1 MLQITITEIEKTNE
15 MKINADAIK
24 LIEQAEEILDKL
36 LSLGNFENDNSVEDR
51 LTEIS
56 TLLFNA
62 HCSLCDK
69 IELAQLQG

>member
-15 MKINADAIK
+15 TKTNTDAIT

-36 LSLGNFENDNSVEDR
+36 LSLGLFEHDQSVEER

-62 HCSLCDK
+62 HCSLSN
-69 IELAQLQG
+69 ELALAELHS

>member
-15 MKINADAIK
+15 IKINADAIE

-36 LSLGNFENDNSVEDR
+36 LSLGIFENDQCIEER

-62 HCSLCDK
+62 HCSLSDK
-69 IELAQLQG
+69 VELAELHS